1 MNKVA
6 EGRPHVVDYLINGE
20 VGLIVNTPL
29 GGESYKD
36 DMEIRTTALKFDI
49 PCVTTI
55 SGAMAAVDAI
65 EALRESLLQVT
76 ALQDLATRSLA
87 GCTSGV

>member
-1 MNKVA
+1 M
-6 EGRPHVVDYLINGE
+6 VDYLINGE

-55 SGAMAAVDAI
+55 SGAMAAVDAV

-87 GCTSGV
+87 GCKAGV